1 MKRYIIEFSNDM
13 IRNEKSYKSPLNE
26 KAVNY
31 RIERIEKY
39 VAACKAGLITDYET
53 MRAII
58 DVMGCERIPGGN
70 DYD

>member
-13 IRNEKSYKSPLNE
+13 IRNEKQYKSPLNE

-31 RIERIEKY
+31 RIERITKY
-39 VAACKAGLITDYET
+39 VQACKAGLITDYET

-58 DVMGCERIPGGN
+58 DVIECERIPGG
-70 DYD
+70 DVYD